1 MDNHNNHNNYDN
13 HDNHNN
19 STSHLKTVHDPCPGL
34 GEVLSAYLDG
44 ELDEVTTGSVAA
56 HLQGCMKCSAELA
69 ELRQVKR
76 FLAPGSPL
84 APPLPTGLHERV
96 RARTFGDRAAA
107 FGRGEGKLS
116 GKSMDTG
123 GTTTRSKG
131 LPKISPGCILGRRW
145 LTAPALA
152 AGLVLLLLA
161 IGVLSNFKLNP
172 FEHSPVEA
180 AIEASVKDHIMCER
194 LGQVPQSLPGD
205 AAQVRTALASAVGM
219 SVAAPAVLPPAYSFL
234 GGRAFR
240 AASLDAA
247 HLAWIE
253 PGNSMISFYQAADP
267 GGEMPVGWRAAPLD
281 GRTFWVSSSDEAN
294 AVLWRA
300 NGVLYLLAGKL
311 PEADLLRI
319 ALSVNTLGKQAHR
332 QIGGDS

>member
-1 MDNHNNHNNYDN
+1 MDNGNPNNPSNVN
-13 HDNHNN
+13 
-19 STSHLKTVHDPCPGL
+19 SHLETVHSPCPGL

-44 ELDEVTTGSVAA
+44 ELDELASESVAA

-76 FLAPGSPL
+76 FLSPGSLLAPGL
-84 APPLPTGLHERV
+84 PPGLQERV
-96 RARTFGDRAAA
+96 RARTFGRKA
-107 FGRGEGKLS
+107 ETLLS
-116 GKSMDTG
+116 GKVIGRRGSAPQS
-123 GTTTRSKG
+123 GT
-131 LPKISPGCILGRRW
+131 LPRIAPGCIVGRPW
-145 LTAPALA
+145 LTAPAFAVGLA
-152 AGLVLLLLA
+152 LLLLA

-172 FEHSPVEA
+172 FEPSSVEA
-180 AIEASVKDHIMCER
+180 AVEASFKDHIMCER

-205 AAQVRTALASAVGM
+205 ATQVRTALASAVGM
-219 SVAAPAVLPPAYSFL
+219 SVAAPADLPPTYIFL

-247 HLAWIE
+247 HLAWVE
-253 PGNSMISFYQAADP
+253 DKGKSMLSFYQAADP
-267 GGEMPVGWRAAPLD
+267 GGEPPAGWRAVPLD
-281 GRTFWVSSSDEAN
+281 GRTFWVTSSEEAN

-319 ALSVNTLGKQAHR
+319 ALSVNTLGKHAYR
-332 QIGGDS
+332 QRGSESQGGQS